1 MSKEKQA
8 NLYATDALPV
18 AMGLKRS
25 TTPLVVVVKDGLGGH
40 RADVLPV
47 PGGQDLVQLL
57 QSIRGLS
64 AAKICVSMDAAK
76 GIAEAYNNQF
86 AEADTI
92 APRKRCRC
100 NRDQLVLDNLD
111 IVTTVV
117 DKLTT
122 NNAGV
127 AIREDLVKE
136 GNLALVEA
144 AVRYV
149 PGPAAFPTYA
159 QAFVAGAVKKALRA
173 VA

>member
-1 MSKEKQA
+1 MNKEKRA

-76 GIAEAYNNQF
+76 EIAKAYNNQF

-92 APRKRCRC
+92 APRKRCSC
-100 NRDQLVLDNLD
+100 DRDQLVLDNLGLVEA
-111 IVTTVV
+111 IVNR
-117 DKLTT
+117 LTT
-122 NNAGV
+122 NNDRA
-127 AIREDLVKE
+127 AIRDDLVKE

-149 PGPAAFPTYA
+149 PGHAPFSTYA

-173 VA
+173 AA

>member
-76 GIAEAYNNQF
+76 EIAEAYNNQF
-86 AEADTI
+86 VKG
-92 APRKRCRC
+92 KRCSC
-100 NRDQLVLDNLD
+100 DRDQLVLDNLGLVEA
-111 IVTTVV
+111 IVNR
-117 DKLTT
+117 LTT
-122 NNAGV
+122 NNDRA
-127 AIREDLVKE
+127 AIRDDLVKE

-149 PGPAAFPTYA
+149 PGHAPFSTYA

-173 VA
+173 AA